1 MKIWKWVVLG
11 FFALI
16 FIAALIVYFSLNGIV
31 RSTVQKQTTSSLNL
45 DTSVGG
51 ANVSLIG
58 TSLGLDD
65 IQIASPQGFSA
76 PKMFTLGGVKVDVS
90 LGQLRADPIHV
101 ASINIK
107 QPTLVIEQSGG
118 KFNFQALMGQESKAP
133 PDNKEP
139 IKLIIDQLTVSDS
152 KVILR
157 PGIPGIAN
165 EIPLN
170 IPTLEMK
177 GVGSGEG
184 NQNGAAIK
192 EIVMD
197 VVTALTAK
205 ASESDQLPP
214 EVRQLL
220 KLNVAEITAQLKGQ
234 VAEQIGKITG
244 DLSKKLP
251 GDVGKTIEQIGKN
264 PDITKDPGKAVE
276 EGLGGLLGGKKDST
290 TQPTTK
296 KAKKK

>member
-1 MKIWKWVVLG
+1 MKIWKWIVLG
-11 FFALI
+11 FVALI
-16 FIAALIVYFSLNGIV
+16 VIAVLIVYFSLNGIV

-51 ANVSLIG
+51 ANVSLVG

-76 PKMFTLGGVKVDVS
+76 PRMFTLDGVKVDVS
-90 LGQLRADPIHV
+90 IGQLRQDPIHV
-101 ASINIK
+101 ASIDIK
-107 QPTLVIEQSGG
+107 KPMLVIEQSGG
-118 KFNFQALMGQESKAP
+118 KFNIQALMGQESKAP

-139 IKLIIDQLTVSDS
+139 IKLIIDELKVSDA
-152 KVILR
+152 KVVLR
-157 PGIPGIAN
+157 PGIPGVAQ
-165 EIPLN
+165 EIPVS

-192 EIVMD
+192 EVVMD
-197 VVTALTAK
+197 VVTALSAK

-220 KLNVAEITAQLKGQ
+220 KLNVGELTAQLRGQ
-234 VAEQIGKITG
+234 AAEQISKITG

-251 GDVGKTIEQIGKN
+251 GDLGKTIEQIGKN
-264 PDITKDPGKAVE
+264 PDVTKDPGKAVE
-276 EGLGGLLGGKKDST
+276 EGLGGLLKGKSDT
-290 TQPTTK
+290 TKPTTK